1 MEKNIRQKRNGSHLI
16 LMEFLHQHKKSIVSQ
31 REVNMD
37 TANYVTSLRA
47 ALRQSPDVILLGE
60 MRDYE
65 TIQAVIS
72 QQLVPSVDGTLI
84 PVFEIMEVTPAI
96 RNMIREN
103 KVHQID
109 GLIYSSTGS
118 GMMSMDQSLM

>member
-1 MEKNIRQKRNGSHLI
+1 M
-16 LMEFLHQHKKSIVSQ
+16 
-31 REVNMD
+31 
-37 TANYVTSLRA
+37 
-47 ALRQSPDVILLGE
+47 
-60 MRDYE
+60 
-65 TIQAVIS
+65 
-72 QQLVPSVDGTLI
+72 DGTLI

-118 GMMSMDQSLM
+118 GMSIYGPVIDQIYIKKDRSAKKLRFYMHPIQK